1 MVDPA
6 RETKSV
12 SAETTFNVDLS
23 DAADLER
30 PLWRLSEK
38 LGARL
43 RDGGHAAGG
52 VVLKLKTT
60 SFAIRTR
67 AVRLPGPTQLPDV
80 LFTAARGL
88 LAREIDGTAF
98 RLIGIGASPLVSAEG
113 ADQPDL
119 ADPDGPKRVAMQDAI
134 DRLRARYGTG
144 VIARGRG
151 R

>member
-1 MVDPA
+1 
-6 RETKSV
+6 
-12 SAETTFNVDLS
+12 
-23 DAADLER
+23 
-30 PLWRLSEK
+30 
-38 LGARL
+38 
-43 RDGGHAAGG
+43 
-52 VVLKLKTT
+52 
-60 SFAIRTR
+60 
-67 AVRLPGPTQLPDV
+67 LPDV

-98 RLIGIGASPLVSAEG
+98 RLIGIGASPLVPGES

-119 ADPDGPKRVAMQDAI
+119 ADPDAPRRVAMQDAI